1 MVNNNERL
9 VQDGGSNGGSNG
21 IYHIWYMIYSIRASN
36 LEEEI
41 AAKLHHQFLLFF
53 ELKNVFVCNRQGHKD
68 LFE

>member
-1 MVNNNERL
+1 MN
-9 VQDGGSNGGSNG
+9 DT
-21 IYHIWYMIYSIRASN
+21 YMIYSIRASN